1 MLLMKYDDNE
11 FDDDDDDEGEDIWPL
26 TFLAVGYLMV
36 PLPPDVA
43 DDVATW
49 RFESRLT
56 SKDAAVPVLIP
67 LAMCK
72 CSFNWMIIILCS

>member
-1 MLLMKYDDNE
+1 MLLMKYDNNE
-11 FDDDDDDEGEDIWPL
+11 FDDDDKWEEIW

-56 SKDAAVPVLIP
+56 SQDAAVPVLIP
-67 LAMCK
+67 LAMCRFY
-72 CSFNWMIIILCS
+72 FN

>member
-1 MLLMKYDDNE
+1 MLLMKYDNNK
-11 FDDDDDDEGEDIWPL
+11 FDDEGEIWPL
-26 TFLAVGYLMV
+26 IFLAVGYLMV

-56 SKDAAVPVLIP
+56 SKDTVVPVLIP
-67 LAMCK
+67 LTMCR
-72 CSFNWMIIILCS
+72 FALN